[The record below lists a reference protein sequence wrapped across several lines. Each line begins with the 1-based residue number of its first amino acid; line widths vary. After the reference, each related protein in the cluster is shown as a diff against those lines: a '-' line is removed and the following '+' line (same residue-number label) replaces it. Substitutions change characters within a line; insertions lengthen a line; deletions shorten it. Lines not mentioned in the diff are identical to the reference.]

1 MRERI
6 RALTRAFQRRNGWH
20 KLGAAIGLV
29 IVAFALLT
37 LFHLLRDIEIEKVVV
52 ALRLTSPDQ
61 ILAAGGFVAASYVTL
76 TFYDYFSLRTIGRR
90 DVPYRVAAMASFIS
104 YTIGHNLGATVF
116 TAGAIRF
123 RIYSAWGLSVADVVK
138 IAFVTGLTF
147 WLGNAFVL
155 GAGMLWAPE
164 AAGAITQLPPWI
176 NRAIALSGL
185 AVIAFYLLWLLPEP
199 RTIGRAGW
207 RITLPCARLTLIQIG
222 IGVLDLTAGALA
234 MYVLLPAHPAI
245 DVITLVVIF
254 VTAALLGFL
263 SHAPGSL
270 GVFEAAMLV
279 ALPQFQKEELL
290 AALLIFRVLYFM
302 LPFCAAVLLM
312 SAREGWLAARISAAK
327 TRVSA
332 TKERQLS

>member
-6 RALTRAFQRRNGWH
+6 RAFTRAFRRKNGWH
-20 KLGAAIGLV
+20 KLGAAVGLV

-37 LFHLLRDIEIEKVVV
+37 LFRLLRDIEIEKVVT
-52 ALRLTSPDQ
+52 ALRLTSPTQ
-61 ILAAGGFVAASYVTL
+61 ILVAGGFVAASYVTL

-90 DVPYRVAAMASFIS
+90 DVPYRVAAIASFIS

-123 RIYSAWGLSVADVVK
+123 RIYSAWGLCVADVVK

-164 AAGAITQLPPWI
+164 AVSAITQLPPWI

-185 AVIAFYLLWLLPEP
+185 AIIAGYLLWLLLQP
-199 RTIGRAGW
+199 RSIGRAGW

-222 IGVLDLTAGALA
+222 IGVLDLTAGGLA
-234 MYVLLPAHPAI
+234 MYALLPADPAI
-245 DVITLVVIF
+245 DFITLLVIF
-254 VTAALLGFL
+254 VAAALLGFL

-290 AALLIFRVLYFM
+290 ASLLIFRVLYFM
-302 LPFCAAVLLM
+302 LPFCAAVLLL
-312 SAREGWLAARISAAK
+312 SAREGWLAARF
-327 TRVSA
+327 
-332 TKERQLS
+332 RQHSHLPGQGRQG